1 MTTTTGAA
9 GLRDANRAVVRRK
22 MFIDG
27 EFVDAL
33 SEETRGSIDPFT
45 GEVWAEVPEGGPDD
59 VAAAVAAARRAFDT
73 GPWPA
78 MSGLERA
85 RLLRRLGDKIREHA
99 DALALAE
106 VQDNGK
112 LIKEMAGQ
120 VADLPEYYDYFAGF
134 ADKATSDVLTTSRP
148 NCFVYQALEP
158 VGVVGAITAWNSPL
172 LLLAY
177 KLAPALAAGCTF
189 VLKPSEHT
197 PVSALMFAE
206 LFAEAGFPPGVF
218 NVVTGDGAGAGAP
231 LVEHPAV
238 DRVAFTGSTVT
249 GVRVAQS
256 AAAHL
261 AQVTLELGGKSPN
274 IVFADADLEAAA
286 SGVVAGI
293 FAACGQTCVAGSR
306 LLVHES
312 VHDEVVERVVA
323 RARSIVLGDPLE
335 LETQMGPLA
344 FRGHYERVLD
354 YIDIAQADGARLA
367 TGGRSSQ
374 AYPGGLFVEPTVF
387 VDVAN
392 TMRIAREEVFGPI
405 LSVIPFRTDE
415 EALSIANDSDHGLA
429 AGVWTR
435 DIQRAHRVIRGLR
448 VGTVWVNAY
457 RLVSFDVPFG
467 GVKQS
472 GYGRENGPE
481 GLRAY
486 QQSKTVWIETSGQ
499 VRDPFKLG

>member
-1 MTTTTGAA
+1 
-9 GLRDANRAVVRRK
+9 
-22 MFIDG
+22 
-27 EFVDAL
+27 
-33 SEETRGSIDPFT
+33 
-45 GEVWAEVPEGGPDD
+45 
-59 VAAAVAAARRAFDT
+59 
-73 GPWPA
+73 
-78 MSGLERA
+78 MSGIDRA
-85 RLLRRLGDKIREHA
+85 RLLRRLAERIREHA
-99 DALALAE
+99 DQLALAE

-120 VADLPEYYDYFAGF
+120 IADLPEYYDYFAGF
-134 ADKATSDVLTTSRP
+134 ADKSTSDVLTSRSS
-148 NCFVYQALEP
+148 CLVYQTLEP

-197 PVSALMFAE
+197 PVSALMFAK
-206 LFAEAGFPPGVF
+206 LFDEVGFPPGVF
-218 NVVTGDGAGAGAP
+218 NVVTGDGVGAGAP
-231 LVEHPAV
+231 LVEHPGV
-238 DRVAFTGSTVT
+238 DRVAFTGSTTT

-256 AAAHL
+256 AATHL

-274 IVFADADLEAAA
+274 IVFADADLDAAA

-293 FAACGQTCVAGSR
+293 FAAAGQTCVAGSR
-306 LLVHES
+306 LLVQDS
-312 VHDEVVERVVA
+312 VHDELVERVVL
-323 RARSIVLGDPLE
+323 RAREIVLGDPLE

-344 FRGHYERVLD
+344 FRQHYERVLGF
-354 YIDIAQADGARLA
+354 IDVARDDGARLA
-367 TGGRSSQ
+367 TGGRKPE
-374 AYPGGLFVEPTVF
+374 AYPDGLFVEPTVF
-387 VDVAN
+387 VDVKN
-392 TMRIAREEVFGPI
+392 DMRIAREEVFGPI
-405 LSVIPFRTDE
+405 LSVIPFATE
-415 EALSIANDSDHGLA
+415 EDALRIANDSDHGLA
-429 AGVWTR
+429 AGVWTTNL
-435 DIQRAHRVIRGLR
+435 QQAHRMVRGLR

-486 QQSKTVWIETSGQ
+486 QQSKTVWIEMSGQ